1 MEEELDYWQL
11 PVEAL
16 YETEKEGDKLAKV
29 AMEAFQVKAEPTL
42 SQIFQHILQECT
54 KAAKVGA
61 QSFSIEFKE
70 SQQTEYYA
78 FLSNFSNR
86 EILLHQLLEEHF
98 EVSFNDLTSGQGH
111 SYILFINLW
120 NRYRRPGITEPIDST
135 VVQIFFLVI
144 TDDYLDTNLNRT
156 SKWC

>member
-1 MEEELDYWQL
+1 
-11 PVEAL
+11 
-16 YETEKEGDKLAKV
+16 
-29 AMEAFQVKAEPTL
+29 MEAFLVKAEPTL
-42 SQIFQHILQECT
+42 TQIFQYILQECT

-61 QSFSIEFKE
+61 QSFSMEFKE

-86 EILLHQLLEEHF
+86 EILLHQLIEENF

-120 NRYRRPGITEPIDST
+120 NRYRKPGASVSIDST
-135 VVQIFFLVI
+135 VVIFAI
-144 TDDYLDTNLNRT
+144 ENLNCLRIRYYQ
-156 SKWC
+156 KLELEWK